1 MATFSVTH
9 HQRLDNVAVVQTLEA
24 TDITVGQTI
33 TLTGLGHGLNG
44 TYIVIAVP
52 VNLFAGVNE
61 AGDLLYNENEIIV
74 NQLMFQDVGDDLER
88 SAADPFGTLTWTLTC
103 TWLSSTAPVT
113 EFLGISSATANDTA
127 FLTTCVAAANAW
139 CFRRR
144 VQAGYHDSLT
154 TVPDSSVLL
163 GTTLYAAGLYRERG
177 TTGDSYASFGDM
189 TGPPLMTLGRVN
201 QLLGIKRSQCA

>member
-1 MATFSVTH
+1 MAVFTVTH
-9 HQRLDNVAVVQTLEA
+9 AQRVDNYAVIQTLES

-33 TLTGLGHGLNG
+33 IVAGVGNNFDA
-44 TYIVIAVP
+44 TYIVQAVP
-52 VNLFAGVNE
+52 TYYFIGVDSQ
-61 AGDLLYNENEIIV
+61 GDFEYNYEIV
-74 NQLMFQDVGDDLER
+74 LENQLLVKSDFSDYQR
-88 SAADPFGTLTWTLTC
+88 SAATGTVTWTQSC
-103 TWLSSTAPVT
+103 TWLSSTAPVI
-113 EFLGISSATANDTA
+113 EFLGIASATANDTA

-139 CFRRR
+139 CFKRR

-189 TGPPLMTLGRVN
+189 SGPPLMTLGRVN
-201 QLLGIKRSQCA
+201 QLLGVKRSQVA

>member
-9 HQRLDNVAVVQTLEA
+9 HQRLDDVAVVQTLEA

-103 TWLSSTAPVT
+103 TWLSSVAPVQ

-154 TVPDSSVLL
+154 TAPDSSVLL

>member
-1 MATFSVTH
+1 MAVFTVTH
-9 HQRLDNVAVVQTLEA
+9 AQRVDDYAVIQTLEA
-24 TDITVGQTI
+24 TDITIGQTI
-33 TLTGLGHGLNG
+33 VVAGVGNNFDA
-44 TYIVIAVP
+44 TYIVQAVP
-52 VNLFAGVNE
+52 TFLFVGVNYE
-61 AGDLLYNENEIIV
+61 GDFEYDSDVTIT
-74 NQLMFQDVGDDLER
+74 NQLLVKSNFDNYQR
-88 SAADPFGTLTWTLTC
+88 TAATGTVQWTQTC

-113 EFLGISSATANDTA
+113 EFLGIASATANDTA

-201 QLLGIKRSQCA
+201 QLLGVKRSQCA

>member
-1 MATFSVTH
+1 MAVFTVTH
-9 HQRLDNVAVVQTLEA
+9 AQRVDNYAVIQTLES

-33 TLTGLGHGLNG
+33 VVAGVGNNFDA
-44 TYIVIAVP
+44 TYIVQAVP
-52 VNLFAGVNE
+52 TFYFIGVDTQDDFE
-61 AGDLLYNENEIIV
+61 YNYEITLE
-74 NQLMFQDVGDDLER
+74 NQLLVKSNFSDYQR
-88 SAADPFGTLTWTLTC
+88 SAATGTVTWTQSC
-103 TWLSSTAPVT
+103 TWLSSVAPVQ
-113 EFLGISSATANDTA
+113 EFLGIASATANDTA

>member
-1 MATFSVTH
+1 MAVFTVTH
-9 HQRLDNVAVVQTLEA
+9 AQRVDDYAVIQTLEA
-24 TDITVGQTI
+24 TDITIGQTI
-33 TLTGLGHGLNG
+33 VVAGVGNSFDA
-44 TYIVIAVP
+44 TYIVQAVP
-52 VNLFAGVNE
+52 TFLFTGVSYE
-61 AGDLLYNENEIIV
+61 GDFLFDYEVTIT
-74 NQLMFQDVGDDLER
+74 NQLLVKSNFDNYPR
-88 SAADPFGTLTWTLTC
+88 ASATGTVTWTQTC
-103 TWLSSTAPVT
+103 SWTTVANVQ
-113 EFLGISSATANDTA
+113 EFLGIASATANDTA

-154 TVPDSSVLL
+154 TVPDGSVLL

>member
-1 MATFSVTH
+1 MAVFTVTH
-9 HQRLDNVAVVQTLEA
+9 AQRVDDYAVIQTLEA
-24 TDITVGQTI
+24 TDITIGQTI
-33 TLTGLGHGLNG
+33 VVAGVGNSFDA
-44 TYIVIAVP
+44 TYIVQAIP
-52 VNLFAGVNE
+52 TFLFVGIGVQ
-61 AGDLLYNENEIIV
+61 GDFLFDYEVTIT
-74 NQLMFQDVGDDLER
+74 NQLLVKSNFDNYPR
-88 SAADPFGTLTWTLTC
+88 SAATGTVTWTQTC
-103 TWLSSTAPVT
+103 SWTTVANVQ
-113 EFLGISSATANDTA
+113 EFLGIASATANDTA
-127 FLTTCVAAANAW
+127 YLTTCVAAANAW

-154 TVPDSSVLL
+154 TAPDSAALL

>member
-1 MATFSVTH
+1 MATFNVTH
-9 HQRLDNVAVVQTLEA
+9 HQRLDDVAVVQTLET
-24 TDITVGQTI
+24 TDITIGQTI

-61 AGDLLYNENEIIV
+61 AGDLLYDENEIIV
-74 NQLMFQDVGDDLER
+74 NQLMFQDVGADLER

-103 TWLSSTAPVT
+103 TWTTVGAVT
-113 EFLGISSATANDTA
+113 EFLGIASATANDTA

>member
-1 MATFSVTH
+1 MF
-9 HQRLDNVAVVQTLEA
+9 QTLEN
-24 TDITVGQTI
+24 TDITIGQTI
-33 TLTGLGHGLNG
+33 VVANVGNGFNG
-44 TYIVIAVP
+44 TFIVQAIP
-52 VNLFAGVNE
+52 TFYFHGVGIQ
-61 AGDLLYNENEIIV
+61 GDYEYDYDVTIL
-74 NQLMFQDVGDDLER
+74 NQLLVIN
-88 SAADPFGTLTWTLTC
+88 AGTNVNRDTATGQITWTQSCSWT
-103 TWLSSTAPVT
+103 TVAAVQ

-154 TVPDSSVLL
+154 TDPDGSVLL

-189 TGPPLMTLGRVN
+189 SGPPLMTLGRVN
-201 QLLGIKRSQCA
+201 QLLGVKRSQCA

>member
-1 MATFSVTH
+1 MAVFTVTH
-9 HQRLDNVAVVQTLEA
+9 AQRVDDYAVIQTLES

-33 TLTGLGHGLNG
+33 IVAGVGNNFDA
-44 TYIVIAVP
+44 TYIVQAVP
-52 VNLFAGVNE
+52 TYYFIGVDSQ
-61 AGDLLYNENEIIV
+61 GDFEYNYEIV
-74 NQLMFQDVGDDLER
+74 LENQLLVKSDFSDYQR
-88 SAADPFGTLTWTLTC
+88 SAATGTVTWTQSC
-103 TWLSSTAPVT
+103 TWLSSTAPVV
-113 EFLGISSATANDTA
+113 EFLGIASATANDTA

-139 CFRRR
+139 CFKRR

-189 TGPPLMTLGRVN
+189 SGPPLMTLGRVN
-201 QLLGIKRSQCA
+201 QLLGVKRSQVA

>member
-1 MATFSVTH
+1 MAVFTVTH
-9 HQRLDNVAVVQTLEA
+9 AQRVDDYAVIQTLEA
-24 TDITVGQTI
+24 TDITIGQTI
-33 TLTGLGHGLNG
+33 VVAGVGSDFNA
-44 TYIVIAVP
+44 TYIVQAVP
-52 VNLFAGVNE
+52 TFLFTGVSYE
-61 AGDLLYNENEIIV
+61 GDFLFDYEVTIT
-74 NQLMFQDVGDDLER
+74 NQLLVKSNFDNYPR
-88 SAADPFGTLTWTLTC
+88 ASATGTVTWTQTC
-103 TWLSSTAPVT
+103 SWTTVANVQ
-113 EFLGISSATANDTA
+113 EFLGIASATANDTA

-154 TVPDSSVLL
+154 TVPDGSVLL

>member
-1 MATFSVTH
+1 MAVFTVTH
-9 HQRLDNVAVVQTLEA
+9 AQRVDDYAVIQTLES

-33 TLTGLGHGLNG
+33 IVAGVGNNFDA
-44 TYIVIAVP
+44 TYIVQAVP
-52 VNLFAGVNE
+52 TYYFIGVDSQ
-61 AGDLLYNENEIIV
+61 GDFEYNYEIVIE
-74 NQLMFQDVGDDLER
+74 NQLLVKSNFDNYQR
-88 SAADPFGTLTWTLTC
+88 SAATGTVTWTQSC
-103 TWLSSTAPVT
+103 TWLSSTAPVI
-113 EFLGISSATANDTA
+113 EFLGIASATANDTA

-139 CFRRR
+139 CFKRR

-189 TGPPLMTLGRVN
+189 SGPPLMTLGRVN
-201 QLLGIKRSQCA
+201 QLLGVKRSQVA